1 MKIAEYQ
8 GKQYKLIQNKR
19 DKCFEFVT
27 KKSENINNKFK
38 KNNNIFYKKIN
49 DLSVLDDIYD
59 ISLFV
64 EYDTHLK
71 NVSNLW
77 KIPFTQEYLYNEK
90 IKLIFAEGILLGWSI
105 EEKNVCSKYIN
116 IDQIQAAYIIKTRKL
131 NKEEKKE
138 KIKLELKDVEKFF
151 NKIINI

>member
-1 MKIAEYQ
+1 M
-8 GKQYKLIQNKR
+8 
-19 DKCFEFVT
+19 
-27 KKSENINNKFK
+27 
-38 KNNNIFYKKIN
+38 
-49 DLSVLDDIYD
+49 
-59 ISLFV
+59 
-64 EYDTHLK
+64 
-71 NVSNLW
+71 W

-90 IKLIFAEGILLGWSI
+90 IKLIFAEGILPGWPI

-131 NKEEKKE
+131 NKEEKQE